1 MLKSRLLY
9 TLLNQNSLIIYEK
22 QIHFMAVLVLL
33 DNNNK
38 KTQLMQR

>member
-1 MLKSRLLY
+1 
-9 TLLNQNSLIIYEK
+9 
-22 QIHFMAVLVLL
+22 MAVL